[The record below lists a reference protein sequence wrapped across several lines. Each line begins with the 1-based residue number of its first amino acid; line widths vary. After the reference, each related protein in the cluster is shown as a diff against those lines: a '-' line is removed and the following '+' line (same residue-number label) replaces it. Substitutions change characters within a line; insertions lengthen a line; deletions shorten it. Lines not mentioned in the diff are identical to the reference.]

1 MSDLGAALTSA
12 DAKEQQEV
20 LEEMNIPNRLM
31 LSLKL
36 LKKELEM
43 SRLQNKI
50 SKDVNNFIN
59 IL

>member
-1 MSDLGAALTSA
+1 
-12 DAKEQQEV
+12 
-20 LEEMNIPNRLM
+20 MNIPNRLM

-50 SKDVNNFIN
+50 SKDVSFFNDFTKEKFC
-59 IL
+59 